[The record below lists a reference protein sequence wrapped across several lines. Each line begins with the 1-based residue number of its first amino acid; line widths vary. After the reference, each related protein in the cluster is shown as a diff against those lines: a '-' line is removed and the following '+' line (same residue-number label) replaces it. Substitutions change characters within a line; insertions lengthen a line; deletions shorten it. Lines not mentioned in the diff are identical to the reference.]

1 MNSRLDTPEQG
12 KQTVGQGLLRRLSG
26 SHSLRSSGSMAI
38 PGESIRDPYLVP
50 ISIKPRRHSPIDMTK
65 LSRMSGVVEVRPGVL
80 YQGMLLN
87 GVPEGMGE
95 LVDINENEL
104 LYQGH
109 FKNGFYHGRGTLYM
123 NNTQVKD
130 GIFEKNRLIEG
141 RTIYRDGSMYIGQ
154 YHNGSHHGHGRFI
167 LPSGVWIEGKWD
179 GGKPKGEFKIHVAD
193 GKKMETVYDFDH
205 ADDNTLYTVKI
216 LSDRIYYEDKYLMKN
231 VQPVFLFYF
240 NGDVYVGN
248 TNGVYVPVGGDYYRM
263 VERGYEKLVV
273 GEGMPG
279 LTLRDIKCNP
289 VSLVKNISFVFGE

>member
-38 PGESIRDPYLVP
+38 PGKSIRDPYLVP

-123 NNTQVKD
+123 NNTQVK
-130 GIFEKNRLIEG
+130 
-141 RTIYRDGSMYIGQ
+141 M
-154 YHNGSHHGHGRFI
+154 
-167 LPSGVWIEGKWD
+167 
-179 GGKPKGEFKIHVAD
+179 
-193 GKKMETVYDFDH
+193 
-205 ADDNTLYTVKI
+205 
-216 LSDRIYYEDKYLMKN
+216 
-231 VQPVFLFYF
+231 
-240 NGDVYVGN
+240 
-248 TNGVYVPVGGDYYRM
+248 
-263 VERGYEKLVV
+263 
-273 GEGMPG
+273 
-279 LTLRDIKCNP
+279 
-289 VSLVKNISFVFGE
+289 VSLRKID